1 MTSNQFRTFVVIGIV
16 LFFLSCIN
24 MCSSCTTKS
33 ALLEFEKSN
42 SEKFAAEARS
52 RASDKIELGLQM
64 QTLAPEIS
72 NMFLGYFNAEQ
83 YKGVI
88 QINGEKIKNLNLQ
101 LQNIKSKVDSTKKNR

>member
-1 MTSNQFRTFVVIGIV
+1 MTSNQFKTLVVIGVV

-33 ALLEFEKSN
+33 ALIELEKS
-42 SEKFAAEARS
+42 STEKFAAEAKS
-52 RASDKIELGLQM
+52 RDADKAEMGLRM

-88 QINGEKIKNLNLQ
+88 QINSEKIKNLNLQ
-101 LQNIKSKVDSTKKNR
+101 LQNMKSKVDTTKKNR